1 MKYWQIIADN
11 LHECRLE
18 FGLRVSRGFQRAN
31 DLRCRCTSRR
41 WSRVRCARDVSTSRA
56 AQILIFNRKM
66 DVTTIANVATAL
78 TLIAGVSFG
87 LVEAHRSRR
96 LRQERAAFTAV
107 HAILTPEWMKSM
119 VVVHSIPDGS
129 TASAIEADPRVLD
142 AAHAVGVILEGLGYS
157 VYERI
162 VPLRVVADLAG
173 GTTRLAWRK
182 LRVYVEEERRRSGS
196 QKTFEWFQ
204 WLATQLERHAPGKTN
219 LQMGAHE
226 AYRDW
231 KP

>member
-1 MKYWQIIADN
+1 
-11 LHECRLE
+11 
-18 FGLRVSRGFQRAN
+18 
-31 DLRCRCTSRR
+31 
-41 WSRVRCARDVSTSRA
+41 
-56 AQILIFNRKM
+56 M
-66 DVTTIANVATAL
+66 DVATIANVATAL

-107 HAILTPEWMKSM
+107 QAILTPEWMKSM

-157 VYERI
+157 VYARI
-162 VPLRVVADLAG
+162 VPLRVVADLMG

-219 LQMGAHE
+219 LQIGAHE
-226 AYRDW
+226 AYLDW